1 VDDAGRVAGRV
12 LFRGTPPPPAPVVVT
27 KDVPVCGTEKHVAE
41 DLVVG
46 PGGGVRNAVVFLDGI
61 AAGKPFP
68 ADSRPVLDQRGCW
81 FHPHVQV
88 LAAGATLEILNND
101 GILHNVRTSPGNN
114 PPINMAQPKFRRV
127 MTTSFARPDI
137 VKVSCDVH
145 VWMTAWLFV
154 AGHPYHA
161 VSGDDGGF
169 ALDGVPPGTYTLRV
183 WHETLGTRQQPVT
196 VPPAGAADASFT
208 FGG

>member
-1 VDDAGRVAGRV
+1 VLGAGNTMGNVLVSVAKG
-12 LFRGTPPPPAPVVVT
+12 LPAGKTYPAPKTPVT
-27 KDVPVCGTEKHVAE
+27 
-41 DLVVG
+41 
-46 PGGGVRNAVVFLDGI
+46 I
-61 AAGKPFP
+61 
-68 ADSRPVLDQRGCW
+68 DQRGCQYI
-81 FHPHVQV
+81 PHVVGVMVSQPV
-88 LAAGATLEILNND
+88 KLLNND